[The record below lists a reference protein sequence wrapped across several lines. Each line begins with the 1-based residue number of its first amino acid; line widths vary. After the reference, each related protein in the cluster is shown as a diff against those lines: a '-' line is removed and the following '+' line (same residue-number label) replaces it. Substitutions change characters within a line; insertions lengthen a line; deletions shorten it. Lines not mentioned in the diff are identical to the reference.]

1 MTNRAMNSS
10 GIVNV
15 ADLRRMAQRRVPKS
29 VFDYLD
35 GGAESEITL
44 SENCRAFRDV
54 TFRPRGAI
62 AISDCDLSNASSEEF
77 GQTRVPSCCESNA
90 RGINCRG
97 KPGIAAHTQGPSDIS
112 NAGKCK
118 LGIARM
124 ANPVPPM

>member
-35 GGAESEITL
+35 GGTESEITL

-54 TFRPRGAI
+54 TFDRAEPLHSPTVTCPMPPPRRAARLGFQVA
-62 AISDCDLSNASSEEF
+62 AS
-77 GQTRVPSCCESNA
+77 PM
-90 RGINCRG
+90 
-97 KPGIAAHTQGPSDIS
+97 PAA
-112 NAGKCK
+112 
-118 LGIARM
+118 
-124 ANPVPPM
+124 

>member
-35 GGAESEITL
+35 SGTKSEITL

-54 TFRPRGAI
+54 TFDRAEPLHSPTVTCPMPPPRRAARLG
-62 AISDCDLSNASSEEF
+62 SKLL
-77 GQTRVPSCCESNA
+77 RVQCP
-90 RGINCRG
+90 R
-97 KPGIAAHTQGPSDIS
+97 H
-112 NAGKCK
+112 K
-118 LGIARM
+118 L
-124 ANPVPPM
+124 